1 MLGKGYSSMVCES
14 ALEFCM
20 EDQQCGVGH
29 GIRGSWQRTDQAPL
43 QLELQ
48 SGRKQEV
55 ADGLNQRFD

>member
-1 MLGKGYSSMVCES
+1 MLGKGYSSVVCES

-43 QLELQ
+43 RLELQ

-55 ADGLNQRFD
+55 AE